1 MEVIIHAAATSF
13 IHMQTLA
20 ATQVPHSMRNTGSE
34 SGAQAEVEGG
44 GTTGGKE
51 GVLDIPQR

>member
-1 MEVIIHAAATSF
+1 
-13 IHMQTLA
+13 
-20 ATQVPHSMRNTGSE
+20 MRNTGSE